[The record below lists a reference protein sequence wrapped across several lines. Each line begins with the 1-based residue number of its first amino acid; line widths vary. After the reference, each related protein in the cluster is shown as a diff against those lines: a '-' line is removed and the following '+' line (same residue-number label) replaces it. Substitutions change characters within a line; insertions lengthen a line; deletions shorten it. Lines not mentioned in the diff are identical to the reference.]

1 MVISLSMTNQRP
13 RISDT
18 RSDPFL
24 PRSRHE
30 DPLEEDLGE
39 VEHGDEPQQPGEL
52 EECVEMLGH
61 LGVNTEAV
69 LRSGKTEDY
78 IQCAENLMMSPATL
92 THSSIKL

>member
-1 MVISLSMTNQRP
+1 MTRG
-13 RISDT
+13 
-18 RSDPFL
+18 SDPFL

-52 EECVEMLGH
+52 EEGVEVLGD

-78 IQCAENLMMSPATL
+78 NVLRTC
-92 THSSIKL
+92 